1 MKSLKVLLL
10 LTFCFIGTINV
21 FSQKKDEI
29 TLTVSADG
37 TSKEEAIN
45 FALRDALRQAYE
57 SFVSTNTTLIDRKV
71 TKQEIVTITNGNIK
85 NYEEIAFNAMPNGKI
100 FVTLKAT
107 VCISKLI
114 SYAQSEGA
122 EAEFAGATLGM
133 NMKMIE
139 LNKKNE
145 LTAIEHLMQQLDLM
159 ADNYNLFDLDIRIGE
174 PQLSNDGVNY
184 VVGGRIN
191 LVYNQ
196 NTQNYF
202 DVLYNT
208 LLSLS
213 MSDEEQAEYT
223 KLNVDFYKI
232 TIPGI
237 NVDIYLR
244 NPIQIFDYMV
254 EKLDKRKTYY
264 VRVNEEKTLGEECKN
279 HLHKN
284 ATEKVIIAD
293 NISTPTQLEIFTGS
307 VHNNKLRW
315 NIDDT
320 DREAKSKTK
329 VNFLGHNKEVF
340 NGFKIKEKI
349 GKTYIGFSDF
359 TIKIPQNLIS
369 KYTGFK
375 AVFKE

>member
-1 MKSLKVLLL
+1 MKNLKLLL
-10 LTFCFIGTINV
+10 LLFLCFIGTANV
-21 FSQKKDEI
+21 FSKQKDEI

-45 FALRDALRQAYE
+45 SALCNALRQTYQ

-71 TKQEIVTITNGNIK
+71 AKKEIVTITNGNIK

-122 EAEFAGATLGM
+122 ETEFAGATLGM

-159 ADNYNLFDLDIRIGE
+159 AENYNLFDLNLNISE
-174 PQLSNDGVNY
+174 PELSKDKKNFL
-184 VVGGRIN
+184 VGGRIN

-208 LLSLS
+208 LISLS
-213 MSDEEQAEYT
+213 MSDEEQAEYAN
-223 KLNVDFYKI
+223 LNIDYYEI
-232 TIPGI
+232 HIPGVNI
-237 NVDIYLR
+237 DIYLR
-244 NPIQIFDYMV
+244 NPVHIFDFTIGRCDGNFVYEGKTIG
-254 EKLDKRKTYY
+254 EK
-264 VRVNEEKTLGEECKN
+264 CIN
-279 HLHKN
+279 HLHRN
-284 ATEKVIIAD
+284 AIKQIIIAD
-293 NISTPTQLEIFTGS
+293 NISSPTELEFRS
-307 VHNNKLRW
+307 MSENNKLRW
-315 NIDDT
+315 HFNET
-320 DREAKSKTK
+320 DREARYKTK
-329 VNFLGHNKEVF
+329 VNLLGSNKEVF

-349 GKTYIGFSDF
+349 GKTYIGFGVF
-359 TIKIPQNLIS
+359 TIIIPKDSIS